1 MAPSP
6 DQWNAHKDR
15 LTRLYVL
22 NNKTLEQIQD
32 LMKTEYDFDATYVA
46 SLSAPHVV
54 SQDFYPITF
63 DSIQSFKT

>member
-22 NNKTLEQIQD
+22 KNKTLEQIQD
-32 LMKTEYDFDATYVA
+32 LMKTEYGFDATYVA
-46 SLSAPHVV
+46 
-54 SQDFYPITF
+54 F
-63 DSIQSFKT
+63 